1 MYFAEKTII
10 LTDLLERTRVVL
22 SGSDDP
28 GHSSPLHV
36 IQRIDLAPP
45 VAFLVSLATMHEARE
60 HFVVPLIGTTNFIG
74 KGAHCEHEWF
84 RSPIVEGAQWTID
97 CTSTPAQV
105 TDHWSTNGSV
115 ILYNSLWARDEPY
128 PESLLFDEVLG
139 VPGEGPV
146 KNGAWLTP
154 PWRNKQ
160 EYAWLELSKG
170 DVLIGFYAYF
180 IFGWMTAP
188 ICDPDLL
195 GRIYRD

>member
-1 MYFAEKTII
+1 MNA
-10 LTDLLERTRVVL
+10 LPDLLERTRLVL
-22 SGSDDP
+22 SGSDDQ

-74 KGAHCEHEWF
+74 KSPSSKEHEWF
-84 RSPIVEGAQWTID
+84 RPPIVEGGQWIID

-105 TDHWSTNGSV
+105 TDAWSTNGSV

-128 PESLLFDEVLG
+128 PESFLFDEVLG

-154 PWRNKQ
+154 PWRNKK
-160 EYAWLELSKG
+160 EYAWLELSEG
-170 DVLIGFYAYF
+170 DVLIGIYASF
-180 IFGWMTAP
+180 IFGWMMVP
-188 ICDPDLL
+188 MCDPDLL